1 MADHNEFGKIAEDLA
16 VDFLVKAE
24 YKILARNFRYLKAEI
39 DIIAE
44 KQNQIIIIEVKARN
58 TDAFLE
64 PQEAVNK
71 KKIKLLISAANYFV
85 EENNINKEVR
95 FDIISVLPN
104 HQKTLEINHIIDAFQ
119 SFEIYSLDRKEY
131 RQIYNRLPIIVC
143 YISVY
148 YHQNQYYFI
157 STHPILP
164 PAFPVG

>member
-104 HQKTLEINHIIDAFQ
+104 HQKTLEIHHIIDAFQ
-119 SFEIYSLDRKEY
+119 SFEI
-131 RQIYNRLPIIVC
+131 
-143 YISVY
+143 
-148 YHQNQYYFI
+148 
-157 STHPILP
+157 
-164 PAFPVG
+164 